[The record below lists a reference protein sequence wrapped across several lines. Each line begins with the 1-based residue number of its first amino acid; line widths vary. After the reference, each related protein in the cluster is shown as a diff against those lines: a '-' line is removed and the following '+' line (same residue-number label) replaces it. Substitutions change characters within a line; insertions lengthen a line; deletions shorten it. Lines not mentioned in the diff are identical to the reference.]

1 MIVVELS
8 FSCLKSEGYFFKV
21 LIRVERPME
30 VVLITVSDMDLNTTV
45 RVALVF
51 SWKAI
56 FTTAQVK
63 KMKGCDMLPSQ
74 ILLVDIN

>member
-8 FSCLKSEGYFFKV
+8 FLCLKCEEYLFKV
-21 LIRVERPME
+21 LIRVERTTQ
-30 VVLITVSDMDLNTTV
+30 VVLTTVSDMDLNTTV

-51 SWKAI
+51 NWKAI

-63 KMKGCDMLPSQ
+63 RL
-74 ILLVDIN
+74 